1 MDTNAIV
8 NLYSLN
14 FTSSEFFII
23 WTGAGLKLNLFSVYR
38 IEDLPSKLIVKRKF
52 RLKIET
58 VSKSVSSSG
67 AGSALC
73 L

>member
-38 IEDLPSKLIVKRKF
+38 IEDLPSKLIVNRK
-52 RLKIET
+52 LK
-58 VSKSVSSSG
+58 G
-67 AGSALC
+67 
-73 L
+73 